1 MCAIGR
7 CDQLRCVPFGTIV
20 VSPATPRAIATR
32 DQLGKVLVSTATRL
46 PHGTRIATLIHVLH
60 CVHAKKP
67 SIARGIVAMEVVIS
81 ILQLQKWQAGL
92 GTTPTNRRTKNW
104 IVLTI
109 LAVPS
114 LLHQAPPAAA
124 WVERTLLSPAAT
136 HLQMARQV
144 CVPEVCA
151 LVIWH

>member
-7 CDQLRCVPFGTIV
+7 CDQLCCMPLGTIV
-20 VSPATPRAIATR
+20 VSPTTPCAIATR
-32 DQLGKVLVSTATRL
+32 DQLGKVLVTTATCL
-46 PHGTRIATLIHVLH
+46 PHGARIASLVHMLH
-60 CVHAKKP
+60 CVHTKKP
-67 SIARGIVAMEVVIS
+67 SIARGKVAMKVVIS

-92 GTTPTNRRTKNW
+92 GTTPTNSRTKNW

-124 WVERTLLSPAAT
+124 WVECTLLSLAAT